1 MEKVLQISLDIAV
14 RYECKGKDLEKKILE
29 ELNKQGF
36 TVVNAE
42 FQKDVTA
49 YYDALNQQHEYLMEV
64 RRYFSDYEQFVVKGK
79 TQEEALSKARDLIKN
94 NPRFW
99 GGDYKEG
106 SLRCVRQM

>member
-14 RYECKGKDLEKKILE
+14 GSECTGKILATSVAD
-29 ELNKQGF
+29 ELKHLGY
-36 TVVNAE
+36 TIVDAA
-42 FQKDVTA
+42 FQKNVTA

-79 TQEEALSKARDLIKN
+79 TQEEALAKARDLIKN

-106 SLRCVRQM
+106 SLRCIKQM